1 MAFAQIESLR
11 GQGGTTIALATPPQ
25 FYKGPYAGSGY
36 VRITAGQNEINN
48 YGLPW
53 KNDDSGLLYY
63 NRNLAAD
70 EYTDLTARGAVVL
83 NELVVNGG
91 KTLTFTLKNGYKF
104 LCQNASP
111 QFRFV
116 DPNNNVITFG
126 NLLAATNS
134 YVHYLAVIMD
144 FDAHEA
150 KIGYYYFTP
159 SFTGSGYVGW
169 NFPSDQNTQATRQ
182 AIYTALIANMPP
194 VDPYNNGGY
203 SSADGG
209 GGGQTFS
216 SDAVGEPS
224 EPTLSPQGSRLL
236 TIYKVDSATLAS
248 FANYLWAGGIDF
260 ATLHNIFNDTMG
272 AVISLAVCPYTP
284 AASVPQNLWF
294 GNFDSGVSAY
304 LVDSQ
309 YDTVDCGSVTLS
321 EEYQSA
327 LDYNPYCKIELCLP
341 YCGNINLD
349 PDEFMGTTVSVK
361 YKVDLLTGACLACV
375 FADGVLM
382 VQMAGNILASIPV
395 TNADHKSI
403 VSSIAGTAIAAT
415 GAALSVAT
423 GGMTAPAAATTAAT
437 VTAANTLNM
446 KERYSHGGSGNG
458 NTALLGTQ
466 KPYMIIKWVRQCL
479 PTNNAKY
486 QGYPSMITSTLG
498 DLTGYTKVHE
508 IHLEDIPC
516 TKGEREELE
525 SILKGGVII

>member
-169 NFPSDQNTQATRQ
+169 NFPSDQNTQATR
-182 AIYTALIANMPP
+182 
-194 VDPYNNGGY
+194 
-203 SSADGG
+203 
-209 GGGQTFS
+209 
-216 SDAVGEPS
+216 
-224 EPTLSPQGSRLL
+224 
-236 TIYKVDSATLAS
+236 
-248 FANYLWAGGIDF
+248 
-260 ATLHNIFNDTMG
+260 H
-272 AVISLAVCPYTP
+272 
-284 AASVPQNLWF
+284 
-294 GNFDSGVSAY
+294 
-304 LVDSQ
+304 
-309 YDTVDCGSVTLS
+309 
-321 EEYQSA
+321 
-327 LDYNPYCKIELCLP
+327 
-341 YCGNINLD
+341 
-349 PDEFMGTTVSVK
+349 
-361 YKVDLLTGACLACV
+361 
-375 FADGVLM
+375 
-382 VQMAGNILASIPV
+382 
-395 TNADHKSI
+395 H
-403 VSSIAGTAIAAT
+403 
-415 GAALSVAT
+415 
-423 GGMTAPAAATTAAT
+423 
-437 VTAANTLNM
+437 
-446 KERYSHGGSGNG
+446 
-458 NTALLGTQ
+458 
-466 KPYMIIKWVRQCL
+466 
-479 PTNNAKY
+479 
-486 QGYPSMITSTLG
+486 
-498 DLTGYTKVHE
+498 
-508 IHLEDIPC
+508 
-516 TKGEREELE
+516 
-525 SILKGGVII
+525 ILKWP